1 MLEYNVS
8 FTGFLSTGDSV
19 ISGNMGLKD
28 QLFALQW
35 VNKNIHLFGGDPKK
49 VTIYG
54 QSAGAA
60 SVTYQILSSKSA
72 GKRKYKCN

>member
-1 MLEYNVS
+1 
-8 FTGFLSTGDSV
+8 
-19 ISGNMGLKD
+19 MGLKD

-35 VNKNIHLFGGDPKK
+35 VNKNINHFGGDAKK

-60 SVTYQILSSKSA
+60 SVTFHILSSKSS
-72 GKRKYKCN
+72 GKVNYI